1 MTMKKIMISIILVL
15 VAVANVVYCAELKSQ
30 GVIYSNSY
38 ETSKIYNAN
47 DYQEEILKEGIEEVI
62 EYKTATVIIPAG
74 NNSGT
79 GIVSGKK
86 EKEETITIN
95 GVEHKKAKPFNPK
108 TDELPDFLKNKKIY

>member
-38 ETSKIYNAN
+38 EKSKIYNAN
-47 DYQEEILKEGIEEVI
+47 EYQEEILKEGVEEVV
-62 EYKTATVIIPAG
+62 EYKTATIIIPAG
-74 NNSGT
+74 NTGDT

-95 GVEHKKAKPFNPK
+95 GIEYKKAKPFNPEK
-108 TDELPDFLKNKKIY
+108 DGVPEFLKQYIK

>member
-1 MTMKKIMISIILVL
+1 MIMRKIIVSIILVL

-74 NNSGT
+74 NIGES

-86 EKEETITIN
+86 EKEETVMIN
-95 GVEHKKAKPFNPK
+95 GVEYKKAKPFNPK
-108 TDELPDFLKNKKIY
+108 KDGVPEFLKQHIK